1 MVAALLGT
9 WGGFFG
15 FWTRVNSGCK
25 IGICYLVRLKLLNEV
40 ECSRPLIVFRQILT
54 FNWKL
59 SISNR
64 NREDLDLLVA

>member
-54 FNWKL
+54 FNWTL

-64 NREDLDLLVA
+64 NGEDLDSLVA